1 MEKSN
6 VIWNNEVDHADKTAR
21 ALIETKRAEF
31 RWKTPFYPP
40 LLLAYIRFRKRLF
53 LTRRNLLFTKKLAF
67 ESAKEIY
74 RGKDRTVERSS
85 IEIKTK
91 KILGKDGKGFY
102 SEKIRLKQLHEIELL
117 IDHYLQLLNSDGTS
131 YAEMIKTAYKSKKEY
146 LSFLNKLQ
154 QTEQEVI
161 QAAVVTM
168 QKGSTQDRIKWFKKV
183 QRVSKK
189 ARMEK
194 MESIFSEG

>member
-1 MEKSN
+1 MEKSS
-6 VIWNNEVDHADKTAR
+6 VIWNNEVDQADKTAR
-21 ALIETKRAEF
+21 ALIDTKRAEF

-40 LLLAYIRFRKRLF
+40 LLLAYIRFRKHLF
-53 LTRRNLLFTKKLAF
+53 LTRRNLLFTKQLAF
-67 ESAKEIY
+67 ESAKEIS
-74 RGKDRTVERSS
+74 RGKDRAVERSS

-131 YAEMIKTAYKSKKEY
+131 YEEMIKTAYKSKREC

-154 QTEQEVI
+154 RTEQEVI

-168 QKGSTQDRIKWFKKV
+168 QKGSTQDRLKWFKKV
-183 QRVSKK
+183 QRVSRK
-189 ARMEK
+189 ARMDK